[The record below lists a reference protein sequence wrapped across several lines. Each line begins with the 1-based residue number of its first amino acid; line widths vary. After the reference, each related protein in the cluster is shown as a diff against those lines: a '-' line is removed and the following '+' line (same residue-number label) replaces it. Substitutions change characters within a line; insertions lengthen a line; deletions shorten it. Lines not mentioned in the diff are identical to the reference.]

1 MRSEDH
7 APVLSMSMMGTPA
20 CLAAEEEAAQVLC
33 AHKFR
38 CLNSSLFGHT
48 LYPTAN
54 CTGTYSMMRLM
65 ISQIQLGFL
74 FSVNNCVL
82 SR

>member
-33 AHKFR
+33 APNLDVSIPA
-38 CLNSSLFGHT
+38 CLDIRFIQRLIV
-48 LYPTAN
+48 LALTA
-54 CTGTYSMMRLM
+54 
-65 ISQIQLGFL
+65 
-74 FSVNNCVL
+74 
-82 SR
+82 